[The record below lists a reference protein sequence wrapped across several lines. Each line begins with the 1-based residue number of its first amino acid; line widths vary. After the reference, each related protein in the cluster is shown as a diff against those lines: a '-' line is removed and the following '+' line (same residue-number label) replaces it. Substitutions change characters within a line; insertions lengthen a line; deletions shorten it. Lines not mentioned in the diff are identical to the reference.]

1 MQLYGRNKRRIL
13 MNALIISQF
22 SYSPLVWMFHSRNNL
37 NNRINKTHEK
47 ALRIAYKDQTS
58 LSFDD
63 LLKRDKSARIHQKNL
78 QIFLQRS
85 TRQKMI

>member
-22 SYSPLVWMFHSRNNL
+22 SYSPLVWMFHSRTL

-47 ALRIAYKDQTS
+47 ALRIAYKDQTF

-63 LLKRDKSARIHQKNL
+63 LLKRDKSGRIHQKNL

>member
-1 MQLYGRNKRRIL
+1 
-13 MNALIISQF
+13 MNVLIISQF
-22 SYSPLVWMFHSRNNL
+22 SYSPLVWMFHSRTL

-47 ALRIAYKDQTS
+47 ALRIAYKDQTF

-63 LLKRDKSARIHQKNL
+63 LLKRDISARIHQKNL

-85 TRQKMI
+85 IRQKMI

>member
-1 MQLYGRNKRRIL
+1 
-13 MNALIISQF
+13 MNAFIIPQF
-22 SYSPLVWMFHSRNNL
+22 SYSPLVWMFHCRTL

-47 ALRIAYKDQTS
+47 ALRIADKDQTF

-78 QIFLQRS
+78 QIFLQTKNDLGPES
-85 TRQKMI
+85 MKDTFLLKQKP

>member
-1 MQLYGRNKRRIL
+1 
-13 MNALIISQF
+13 MNAFIISQF
-22 SYSPLVWMFHSRNNL
+22 SYSPLVWMFHSRTL

-47 ALRIAYKDQTS
+47 ALRIAYKDQTF

-85 TRQKMI
+85 IRQKMI

>member
-1 MQLYGRNKRRIL
+1 
-13 MNALIISQF
+13 MNAFIIPQF
-22 SYSPLVWMFHSRNNL
+22 SYSPLVCMFHSRTL

-47 ALRIAYKDQTS
+47 ALRIADKDQTF

-78 QIFLQRS
+78 
-85 TRQKMI
+85 

>member
-1 MQLYGRNKRRIL
+1 
-13 MNALIISQF
+13 MNAFIICQL
-22 SYSPLVWMFHSRNNL
+22 SYSPLVWMFHSRTL

-47 ALRIAYKDQTS
+47 ALRIAYKDQTF

-63 LLKRDKSARIHQKNL
+63 LFKTDISARIHQKNL

-85 TRQKMI
+85 IKQKMI

>member
-1 MQLYGRNKRRIL
+1 
-13 MNALIISQF
+13 MNVLIISQF
-22 SYSPLVWMFHSRNNL
+22 SYSPLVWMFHSRTL

-47 ALRIAYKDQTS
+47 ALRIAYKDQTF

-85 TRQKMI
+85 IRQKMI

>member
-1 MQLYGRNKRRIL
+1 MQLYGRKKRRIL
-13 MNALIISQF
+13 MNVLIISQF
-22 SYSPLVWMFHSRNNL
+22 SYSPLIWMFHSRTL

-47 ALRIAYKDQTS
+47 ALRIAYKDQTF
-58 LSFDD
+58 LSFRD

-85 TRQKMI
+85 IRQKMI

>member
-1 MQLYGRNKRRIL
+1 MQLYGRKKRRIL
-13 MNALIISQF
+13 MNAFIIPQF
-22 SYSPLVWMFHSRNNL
+22 SYSPLVWMFHSRTL

-47 ALRIAYKDQTS
+47 ALRIADKDQTF

-78 QIFLQRS
+78 
-85 TRQKMI
+85 